1 MENIDLSYVDRPEVN
16 TINALEDHSDH
27 KIFINGNLNEHL
39 LNGKRNFLFLNNF
52 TNDVFSYLNPNFD
65 ISTLDTIQVPGHL
78 EFQGYLNPIYVNT
91 QYPWDG
97 KEDVKLGRAPRKNPL
112 GLYFKDIELKEG
124 ISKKVILELGGFD
137 TALYCFV
144 NGQFVGYSEKNFVNT
159 EFELTKY
166 LVKGINRIAFMVFKY
181 SKGSRFL
188 DQDMWRLSGIFRDVK
203 LKFVPYT
210 HIFDVDNKSILSDN
224 GTTGYIDV
232 KVKIEGDVSFSK
244 LLYRI
249 SYNNEVLINK
259 EMQLVGQNVLIKEKL
274 NNVHPWSAED
284 PALYRLEISIVKNE
298 QEIEYTTSH
307 FGFRNIKI
315 KDGVVLFNGKRLI
328 IKGVNRHEFNAYSG
342 RVMTQEL
349 IEKDIKLIKANN
361 CNAIRTSHYP
371 NNSIFYELCD
381 KYGIYVIDEA
391 PIETHGTWL
400 HVDPFRKIKRKNI
413 LPGDHLE
420 FESFILDKTRSMYE
434 RDKNHPCVI
443 FWSLGNESYGGKV
456 LKKSYEMLKKID
468 PTRLVHYEGC
478 FQDKKYLDISDVT
491 SEMYTTPQNIIKHFK
506 RNKDGSKPFI
516 LCEYEHAMGN
526 SLGNF
531 DEYMDL
537 TKRFKSFQGGFIW
550 DFVDQGIYN
559 KERNIFM
566 YGGDFDD
573 RPNDGAFVA
582 NGIVF
587 SDRKPTPM
595 LPIVKYHYQDIEFE
609 HHDNFITI
617 RNNNLFVDTSKY
629 YFTLSI
635 LEDGVKVKEDSFELN
650 IEPLNSFEF
659 DITKDRFDT
668 AKEGL
673 IRISYHLKE
682 DTLYAKKDDEMGFFD
697 CLVTTKISD
706 TNTHFVENCESKL
719 EITRSNY
726 NLGIIGKDFNY
737 IFTGF
742 NATNGGLVSLNVKG
756 TEFIREF
763 PMLTFFRPISAN
775 EKNIFKLFNSRYL
788 GYTKT
793 QSFIPLKLSIKV
805 GKYNGKSIKIKYHYY
820 ILDLPRIRPI
830 TIEYEVFNSGDIK
843 VTGNYHKGLFDPEF
857 NQFGMTFKLPYLI
870 DKFTYYG
877 LGKEDTYP
885 DRYKGIKL
893 GVYESKPQDEF
904 VTHID
909 PQECGNHV
917 YTRNVQITGKNGVL
931 LGFYSLDKSFSF
943 KCLPYSAF
951 EIENATHVDEL
962 PTPHYTYLEILS
974 HVRGCGGDDSWLD
987 PAHKQYRLKKKGKYT
1002 VSFLIKKEN

>member
-1 MENIDLSYVDRPEVN
+1 
-16 TINALEDHSDH
+16 
-27 KIFINGNLNEHL
+27 
-39 LNGKRNFLFLNNF
+39 
-52 TNDVFSYLNPNFD
+52 
-65 ISTLDTIQVPGHL
+65 
-78 EFQGYLNPIYVNT
+78 
-91 QYPWDG
+91 
-97 KEDVKLGRAPRKNPL
+97 
-112 GLYFKDIELKEG
+112 
-124 ISKKVILELGGFD
+124 
-137 TALYCFV
+137 
-144 NGQFVGYSEKNFVNT
+144 
-159 EFELTKY
+159 
-166 LVKGINRIAFMVFKY
+166 
-181 SKGSRFL
+181 
-188 DQDMWRLSGIFRDVK
+188 
-203 LKFVPYT
+203 
-210 HIFDVDNKSILSDN
+210 
-224 GTTGYIDV
+224 
-232 KVKIEGDVSFSK
+232 
-244 LLYRI
+244 
-249 SYNNEVLINK
+249 
-259 EMQLVGQNVLIKEKL
+259 
-274 NNVHPWSAED
+274 
-284 PALYRLEISIVKNE
+284 
-298 QEIEYTTSH
+298 
-307 FGFRNIKI
+307 
-315 KDGVVLFNGKRLI
+315 
-328 IKGVNRHEFNAYSG
+328 
-342 RVMTQEL
+342 
-349 IEKDIKLIKANN
+349 
-361 CNAIRTSHYP
+361 
-371 NNSIFYELCD
+371 
-381 KYGIYVIDEA
+381 
-391 PIETHGTWL
+391 
-400 HVDPFRKIKRKNI
+400 
-413 LPGDHLE
+413 
-420 FESFILDKTRSMYE
+420 
-434 RDKNHPCVI
+434 
-443 FWSLGNESYGGKV
+443 
-456 LKKSYEMLKKID
+456 
-468 PTRLVHYEGC
+468 
-478 FQDKKYLDISDVT
+478 
-491 SEMYTTPQNIIKHFK
+491 MYTTPQNIIKHFK
-506 RNKDGSKPFI
+506 LNKEGSKPFI

-788 GYTKT
+788 GYTKI

-805 GKYNGKSIKIKYHYY
+805 GKYKGKSIKIKYHYY

-870 DKFTYYG
+870 DKF
-877 LGKEDTYP
+877 
-885 DRYKGIKL
+885 
-893 GVYESKPQDEF
+893 
-904 VTHID
+904 
-909 PQECGNHV
+909 
-917 YTRNVQITGKNGVL
+917 
-931 LGFYSLDKSFSF
+931 
-943 KCLPYSAF
+943 
-951 EIENATHVDEL
+951 
-962 PTPHYTYLEILS
+962 
-974 HVRGCGGDDSWLD
+974 
-987 PAHKQYRLKKKGKYT
+987 
-1002 VSFLIKKEN
+1002 